1 MCQEERAHER
11 VSASELASECDI
23 DLDDVDVG
31 SIIRS
36 IARSPML
43 ASQVE
48 TSLIPSIDAAETT
61 MYQLLER

>member
-1 MCQEERAHER
+1 
-11 VSASELASECDI
+11 VSASELTSECDI

-31 SIIRS
+31 SLIRS